1 MYNNCAFSGRFITTT
16 VTKPNNTNIH
26 NFFLSVGERLIIHGK
41 AAGSL
46 GGDCTS
52 SCLQI
57 LVYWEGGVVC
67 DVVDILRPTGKL
79 FGLFCFFPTILT
91 SSYREMCSVLPT
103 EIHKVVSMLPPFLQI
118 LQCC

>member
-67 DVVDILRPTGKL
+67 DVVDILRPTGRTVWLVLL
-79 FGLFCFFPTILT
+79 FSYYTNILLQGNVFCFAN
-91 SSYREMCSVLPT
+91 
-103 EIHKVVSMLPPFLQI
+103 
-118 LQCC
+118 